1 MSDTV
6 RVSDDDDLT
15 LQEAADVL
23 GVHYMTAY
31 RYVRT
36 GQLPAVQVDGKWRVR
51 RPDIARMGKSRPP
64 GRVGNGAA
72 PDRSRDQQ
80 RLYER
85 LVRGD
90 EIEGWRLTQ
99 QLLVSSASPE
109 ELYLEVLGPAL
120 RMVGDA
126 WAAGTI
132 TVAEEHRASA
142 VMYRLVGRLGPLFVR
157 RGRTR
162 GEVVL
167 GAPTGDYHGL
177 ATALVADVLRGRRF
191 AVVDL
196 GGSTPAES
204 FVEAVASS
212 TRLVGVGIVASA
224 PVAPS
229 LSETIRSIKAATGE
243 PVLLGGIAIHGAE
256 HARELGADGWTR
268 TARDAVDWF
277 DAIAR

>member
-1 MSDTV
+1 MTDSAPV
-6 RVSDDDDLT
+6 PDDDLT
-15 LQEAADVL
+15 LQAAAELL

-36 GQLPAVQVDGKWRVR
+36 GQLPAVQVDSKWHVRRSDLARIGKPRPAGRVR
-51 RPDIARMGKSRPP
+51 
-64 GRVGNGAA
+64 NGVA
-72 PDRSRDQQ
+72 PDRAKDQQ
-80 RLYER
+80 RLYDR
-85 LVRGD
+85 LVSGD
-90 EIEGWRLTQ
+90 EIEAWRLTQ

-109 ELYLEVLGPAL
+109 DLYLEVLGPAL
-120 RMVGDA
+120 HMVGEA

-142 VMYRLVGRLGPLFVR
+142 VMYRLVGRLGPLFIR
-157 RGRTR
+157 RGRNR

-167 GAPTGDYHGL
+167 GAPAGDYHGL

-212 TRLVGVGIVASA
+212 PRLVGVGIVASA
-224 PVAPS
+224 PVEAAAIA
-229 LSETIRSIKAATGE
+229 ETIRLIKAATE
-243 PVLLGGIAIHGAE
+243 RPVLLGGVAIGSRDQ
-256 HARELGADGWTR
+256 ARALGADGWSR
-268 TARDAVDWF
+268 SAREAVDWF
-277 DAIAR
+277 ETVTH